1 MPSERGG
8 GWELGDAGEFELIAA
23 MRRRWADLAVG
34 IGDDAAQ
41 LRVPRGEVAV
51 ASTDAA
57 VEGIHF
63 RRDWL
68 TLRECGYRAVT
79 GALSDLAAMAAAP
92 LGVLVAIQLPASDRR
107 VLLDL
112 ADGIG
117 DAARA
122 AGTVIVGG
130 NLSAG
135 DALGVTTTV
144 LGAAFAP
151 LSRAGA
157 RAGDRLY
164 VTGALGGPAAALRT
178 LLSGGAP
185 PAPLRE
191 RLAAPEARIAEARWL
206 AANGATAAVDISDG
220 LAADARHLARASG
233 VLAEI
238 DVGSVPVF
246 DGATRDDALA
256 GGEEYELLVAA
267 PAAPAFDEDAFRRR
281 FGVTLTPVGRI
292 AAGASDVRLL
302 EAGKR
307 VAAPTGHDHFSR

>member
-1 MPSERGG
+1 
-8 GWELGDAGEFELIAA
+8 
-23 MRRRWADLAVG
+23 
-34 IGDDAAQ
+34 
-41 LRVPRGEVAV
+41 
-51 ASTDAA
+51 
-57 VEGIHF
+57 
-63 RRDWL
+63 
-68 TLRECGYRAVT
+68 
-79 GALSDLAAMAAAP
+79 
-92 LGVLVAIQLPASDRR
+92 VAIQLPASDRG
-107 VLLDL
+107 VLLDF

-144 LGAAFAP
+144 LGSAFAP

-157 RAGDRLY
+157 GAGDRLY

-185 PAPLRE
+185 APALRE
-191 RLAAPEARIAEARWL
+191 RLAAPAARIAEARWL
-206 AANGATAAVDISDG
+206 AANGATAAIDISDG

-233 VLAEI
+233 VVVEI
-238 DVGSVPVF
+238 DAGSVPVF
-246 DGATRDDALA
+246 DGATPDDALA

-267 PAAPAFDEDAFRRR
+267 PAAPAAPAFDEDAFRRR
-281 FGVTLTPVGRI
+281 FGVMLTPVGRI
-292 AAGASDVRLL
+292 ASGVSDVRLL

-307 VAAPTGHDHFSR
+307 VAAPPGHDHFSR